1 MKIKKPKFW
10 DKTELNLF
18 SLILLPLSFLY
29 QLIVHIKSFFAKKKD
44 FSIPVICVGN
54 IYLGGTGKTP
64 VSIKIFEILKEMKM
78 NPIIIK
84 KDYQDQEDEI
94 LLIKKYCKI
103 LVSKTR
109 TEGIDLA
116 IKNNFDVTILDDGYQ
131 DFEIKKNINI
141 VCFNLKQKIGNGL
154 TIPAGPLRQNLKSL
168 KNCNLVFFNGKKD
181 LDFEKKLKKYNS
193 KLDFIYFEY
202 VARNLNEFK
211 NKKLVAFSGI
221 GNPENFFDFLK
232 KNGLNIVKEM
242 SYPDHYNYSE
252 KDLKQLIGLKNKY
265 KAKLV
270 TTEKDYLRI
279 NSNNRSEFEYI
290 SIKTN
295 LENNEFFKNFIREK
309 VL

>member
-44 FSIPVICVGN
+44 FSVPVICVGN

-141 VCFNLKQKIGNGL
+141 VCFNLKQILGNGL

>member
-168 KNCNLVFFNGKKD
+168 KNCNLAFFNGKKD